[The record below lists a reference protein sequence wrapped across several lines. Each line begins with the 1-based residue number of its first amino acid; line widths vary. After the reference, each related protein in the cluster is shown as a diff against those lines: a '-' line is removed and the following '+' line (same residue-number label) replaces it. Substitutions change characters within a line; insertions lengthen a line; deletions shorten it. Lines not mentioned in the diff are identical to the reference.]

1 MLIDLNIEG
10 KTVAIFGGGEE
21 AEFKTVKF
29 LDAGAQVVVI
39 SKEFTKA
46 LQKLGRSEAIDLVG
60 ADTNQ
65 YKELLRVYRSSVVI
79 VSTGDSVLDS
89 KISAEARS
97 LRQLVCV
104 VDTPHLCDFNMPA
117 IAKIGDIRVAIS
129 SGGVS
134 PAMSSL
140 LRKRIERTIKP
151 EDILQVKLQRQVRF
165 MMKKFIESPSLRKKM
180 VYRILGDGEIRTL
193 LRQNQYAR
201 AEARAEEMIR
211 SEKSTSSSGA

>member
-10 KTVAIFGGGEE
+10 KTIVIFGGGEE

-29 LDAGAQVVVI
+29 LDAGAKVALI
-39 SKEFTKA
+39 SREFTKA
-46 LQKLGRSEAIDLVG
+46 LQRLGRSGAIDLVD
-60 ADTNQ
+60 ADTSQ

-79 VSTGDSVLDS
+79 VSTGDPVLDS

-129 SGGVS
+129 SGGMS

-151 EDILQVKLQRQVRF
+151 EDILQVKLQSQLRL

-180 VYRILGDGEIRTL
+180 VYKIISDGKIRTL
-193 LRQNQYAR
+193 LKQNQYAR

-211 SEKSTSSSGA
+211 SDQPTFSSGV